1 MSQDPVVVFVCEHG
15 AAKSVVAAA
24 YFNHLAQQMGLDV
37 HAFARG
43 TNPDE
48 ELSLQAVQGLTEDG
62 LPIPESSPQKL
73 TLAEM
78 QSAQRV
84 VAFCQIPDEY
94 QQGTTIEYWNDIPP
108 FSESYEKARDAMIK
122 RIRHMLDQ

>member
-1 MSQDPVVVFVCEHG
+1 MSQEPVIVFVCEHG

-24 YFNHLAQQMGLDV
+24 YFNHFAQQMGLNV
-37 HAFARG
+37 HAVARG
-43 TNPDE
+43 TNPDK
-48 ELSLQAVQGLTEDG
+48 ELSLEAVQGLTEDG

-73 TLAEM
+73 TEAEM

-108 FSESYEKARDAMIK
+108 FSENYEKARDAIIK
-122 RIRHMLDQ
+122 RLHPLLKR

>member
-1 MSQDPVVVFVCEHG
+1 MSQEPVIVFVCEHG

-24 YFNHLAQQMGLDV
+24 YLNHFAQQLRLDV
-37 HAFARG
+37 QAIARG
-43 TNPDE
+43 TNPDK

-73 TLAEM
+73 TQAEM

-94 QQGTTIEYWNDIPP
+94 QQGTTMEYWNDIPP
-108 FSESYEKARDAMIK
+108 FSENYEKARDAIIK
-122 RIRHMLDQ
+122 RIRHMLNQ